1 MACLQHYRPPL
12 TIAWLGSG
20 NPFLSSASY
29 KNYTDDNECES
40 DEYPDKAAQ
49 TEVILDILSHGC
61 SQELT
66 ADKSRLDE
74 VNDEAVRLIAEGHT
88 GEQIISEQQDS
99 LNARW
104 NTYAM
109 TLYCEMLE
117 PVYDSVGPRV

>member
-1 MACLQHYRPPL
+1 MLDS
-12 TIAWLGSG
+12 TTTTGV
-20 NPFLSSASY
+20 
-29 KNYTDDNECES
+29 NECES

-49 TEVILDILSHGC
+49 REIFTRILDILSHGC

-99 LNARW
+99 LNAR
-104 NTYAM
+104 
-109 TLYCEMLE
+109 
-117 PVYDSVGPRV
+117 